1 MLQCIGKINTFP
13 LISPRE
19 NEHHVISV
27 GNCTRALLSTIATLL
42 FSYCGEYQD
51 PSTTPCTTQRLENSP
66 DQYQRSSATRHASQR
81 RELQTT
87 DTGQAANFESRL
99 IPENHRHL
107 LTPLDEWSL
116 QATDTNQKPNHHAMI
131 NFRHAPSALPTP
143 LRMSGR
149 FRSNLD

>member
-1 MLQCIGKINTFP
+1 MLQCIGKSNTFP

-19 NEHHVISV
+19 KEHHVISL
-27 GNCTRALLSTIATLL
+27 GNCTKALLSTIATLL

-51 PSTTPCTTQRLENSP
+51 PSTSPCTTQRLETSP

-99 IPENHRHL
+99 IPENYQHL

-116 QATDTNQKPNHHAMI
+116 QATDTNQKLNHHAMI
-131 NFRHAPSALPTP
+131 NFRLAPLALLTP
-143 LRMSGR
+143 LGMSGR
-149 FRSNLD
+149 FRNNLH